1 MYLPTAK
8 IRTLAALLLAL
19 GPYGGTLAGPA
30 AGEKPIDIGSRRE
43 LFVDNHLIDKLQG
56 ASLELHQP
64 RLEGTA
70 IAFDRPWEGRF
81 VGYVTVLKDD
91 KIFRMY
97 YRGLPAA
104 GRDGT
109 DLESTCYAESADG
122 LQWRKPDLGLFK
134 VNGTTKNNVILKNQ
148 APCSHN
154 FSPFID
160 TNPETVADERYKAL
174 GGTST
179 SGLVAFT
186 SGDGIRWK
194 RLRPKAV
201 ISRGAFDSQNVSF
214 WSESEGIYLCYF
226 RTWDGFRTISRVT
239 SKNFITWS
247 APERMS
253 YGGTPREHLYTNQT
267 QPYFRAPQI
276 YLAVA
281 ARFMPGRRVLTPAQ
295 AKAIDVDPG
304 YFSDCSDAVL
314 MSTRGGTRY
323 SRTFME
329 AFIRPGTGLENW
341 VSRTNYPALGIVP
354 ISKDRLAIHVQKHYG
369 QPGAKLVRY
378 SLRTDGFISV
388 SGPYAGGEM
397 ITRPLVFRP
406 AGNKTG
412 ACRLLVNC
420 STSAPGSL
428 RVEIRDESGKPLPG
442 YRLED
447 SRPLI
452 GDFIER
458 AVEWKNGPDV
468 KALAGKPVR
477 LRFVL
482 KDADLYSIRFQ

>member
-1 MYLPTAK
+1 
-8 IRTLAALLLAL
+8 
-19 GPYGGTLAGPA
+19 
-30 AGEKPIDIGSRRE
+30 
-43 LFVDNHLIDKLQG
+43 
-56 ASLELHQP
+56 
-64 RLEGTA
+64 
-70 IAFDRPWEGRF
+70 
-81 VGYVTVLKDD
+81 
-91 KIFRMY
+91 
-97 YRGLPAA
+97 
-104 GRDGT
+104 
-109 DLESTCYAESADG
+109 
-122 LQWRKPDLGLFK
+122 
-134 VNGTTKNNVILKNQ
+134 
-148 APCSHN
+148 
-154 FSPFID
+154 
-160 TNPETVADERYKAL
+160 
-174 GGTST
+174 
-179 SGLVAFT
+179 
-186 SGDGIRWK
+186 
-194 RLRPKAV
+194 
-201 ISRGAFDSQNVSF
+201 
-214 WSESEGIYLCYF
+214 
-226 RTWDGFRTISRVT
+226 
-239 SKNFITWS
+239 
-247 APERMS
+247 
-253 YGGTPREHLYTNQT
+253 
-267 QPYFRAPQI
+267 
-276 YLAVA
+276 
-281 ARFMPGRRVLTPAQ
+281 MPGRRVLTPAQ

-354 ISKDRLAIHVQKHYG
+354 ISKNRLAIHVQKHYG

-406 AGNKTG
+406 AGGKEG

-428 RVEIRDESGKPLPG
+428 RVEILDESGKTLPG

-468 KALAGKPVR
+468 KPLAGKPVR